1 MNIDINKLGLYVT
14 LLNQVLPE
22 DKKIKIGR
30 PAKVI
35 HQILKNLD
43 TLVELLKED
52 TEEPTAEPV
61 VTPVKKSK
69 KTKQVTSDS

>member
-35 HQILKNLD
+35 QQILKNLD

-52 TEEPTAEPV
+52 NQEVEPPV
-61 VTPVKKSK
+61 EPVKKTK
-69 KTKQVTSDS
+69 KTKVDTKA

>member
-35 HQILKNLD
+35 QQILKNLD

-52 TEEPTAEPV
+52 TEEAEPV
-61 VTPVKKSK
+61 ATPVTEPSK
-69 KTKQVTSDS
+69 KTKKPKA